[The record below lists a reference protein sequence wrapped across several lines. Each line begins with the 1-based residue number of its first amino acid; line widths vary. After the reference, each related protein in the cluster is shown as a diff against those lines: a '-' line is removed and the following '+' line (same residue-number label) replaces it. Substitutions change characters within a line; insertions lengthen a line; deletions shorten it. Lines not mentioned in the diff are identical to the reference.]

1 MNVRR
6 VPSANVLIKRRRVSK
21 HLPHRDDFSSIP
33 LTDVLVK
40 RNTIAE
46 HSFHGCDLQSV
57 PRSNLAVKRRMRFK
71 RVEHLGH
78 FARAPNTHRSVT
90 RRTPIRRALTLN
102 GGFLKTLLNG
112 VHESGIII
120 RWKWFAIVPAFQRI
134 RRIAPNVRMFI
145 WISAKVVVAN
155 QSVRV
160 RVRVFRAPIHAR
172 VPIFR
177 LRLTPNVIDA
187 PSSRNCFVA
196 RIFNRNLRARL

>member
-1 MNVRR
+1 MNRLLEILRSGEHVKHVFDLANIPTLQRLIEIFGVRKHRTHGRNVR
-6 VPSANVLIKRRRVSK
+6 
-21 HLPHRDDFSSIP
+21 HIP
-33 LTDVLVK
+33 VDNILVK
-40 RNTIAE
+40 STRFLE
-46 HSFHGCDLQSV
+46 HIRHI
-57 PRSNLAVKRRMRFK
+57 R
-71 RVEHLGH
+71 H
-78 FARAPNTHRSVT
+78 FARVPNTHRSVT

-134 RRIAPNVRMFI
+134 RRIAPYVRRFI

-187 PSSRNCFVA
+187 PGSRNCFVA